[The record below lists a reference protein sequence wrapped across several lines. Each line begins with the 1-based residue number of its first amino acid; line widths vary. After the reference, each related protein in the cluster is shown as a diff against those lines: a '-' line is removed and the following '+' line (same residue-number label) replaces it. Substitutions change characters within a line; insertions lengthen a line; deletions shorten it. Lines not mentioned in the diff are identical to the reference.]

1 MTDSIDIV
9 VLGNSNSCVLHE
21 KSQKWWQVSL
31 LPYLQ
36 ARYADELGPPVMCH
50 DCALTA
56 RRLVERSRDR
66 AAAAAK
72 PKLALVKG

>member
-1 MTDSIDIV
+1 MTRKLKAEPI
-9 VLGNSNSCVLHE
+9 GNSNSCVLHE